1 MIDQGLVK
9 THFLG
14 RDGFIWWIGQIVD
27 QTQWAANLGGSPTR
41 TTKEQKGFDFRYKV
55 RIMGYHTASP
65 GDLKD
70 EQLPWAS
77 IMLPVT
83 AGVSGGAMSTPNLR
97 QGDFV
102 QGYFLDG
109 EDAQQPVIMG
119 VLGFNQ
125 YTAVMKNIP
134 DAGFKPFSGFTTKD
148 IVPQH
153 SLRLQEEEAEA
164 VAEEIDKDKTNNEK
178 IAESTVNA
186 TTAKDGA
193 TKEQYDNEKKSS
205 TVASNTDCEQAP
217 VGSIQREI
225 KNMIAETQRI
235 QKTAT
240 DWETKVSTK
249 INNIESE
256 IEKVK
261 QNAIKAI
268 SGDVKRIT
276 TELQKNALMKVN
288 DALSDTYNE
297 VFPTELM
304 KVKEKAD
311 EANSELACAFKNI
324 MKNLTG
330 MVGNFLGQIMDK
342 FINTPMCAVENFVGS
357 LLGKI
362 SGLIDGAVNSVMA
375 PIKALLAGMG
385 VASSGLDD
393 VMGFATD
400 ALSFLSCDQD
410 PKCSNVKEWNPVNG
424 PEITAS
430 LNLNSIFDKAKQ
442 ASGLVQDA
450 ISGISNIGDAISDVA
465 KNANFDDVFVDT
477 CNVGPLFCGPPT
489 VEFVGGGGDGAKG
502 NALVTFATTVIGV
515 DIIFPGQN
523 YSTPPRVKIIDACQ
537 KGKGAKARAILE
549 NGRVV
554 RVVMDDT
561 GIDYIP
567 NYDGSQGGDGR
578 TWAEKDETTIK
589 RSNGT
594 YDTPY
599 KPGNVVRVCPGDEVT
614 YPGGNV
620 VIIAGTDCEDITTP
634 PFDDTTRRGPFP
646 TTGTGD
652 YPVVLEIDDIN
663 ILDGGFGYD
672 CSVDKVVIEP
682 SNGAELKIKCDPLGS
697 IIGVDVVKG
706 GIGFNED
713 PDLYIQSDKGYN
725 ARLMPVFKVNRVG
738 EDVEPE
744 LVSSGELIQ
753 VVDCVGK
760 F

>member
-1 MIDQGLVK
+1 MIENGLVK

-41 TTKEQKGFDFRYKV
+41 TTEEQAGFDFRYKV
-55 RIMGYHTASP
+55 RIMGYHTAVP
-65 GDLKD
+65 GDLPP

-77 IMLPVT
+77 VMLPVT

-125 YTAVMKNIP
+125 YTAVMKNVP
-134 DAGFKPFSGFTTKD
+134 DTAFTPFSGFTTKD

-153 SLRLQEEEAEA
+153 SLRLEKEEAEA
-164 VAEEIDKDKTNNEK
+164 VAEKVDKSKTNNKE

-193 TKEQYDNEKKSS
+193 TKEQYENEKKTS

-276 TELQKNALMKVN
+276 TELQKNALKKVN

-304 KVKEKAD
+304 KVKEEAD
-311 EANSELACAFKNI
+311 KANSELACAFKNI

-330 MVGNFLGQIMDK
+330 MVGNFLSQIMDK

-362 SGLIDGAVNSVMA
+362 SGLIDGAVNSVMS
-375 PIKALLAGMG
+375 PIKSLLAGMG

-450 ISGISNIGDAISDVA
+450 ISGIANIGDAISDVA
-465 KNANFDDVFVDT
+465 ENANFDDVFVDT

-489 VEFVGGGGDGAKG
+489 VEFIGGGGEGAKG

-523 YSTPPRVKIIDACQ
+523 YSTPPRVKFIDACDR
-537 KGKGAKARAILE
+537 GRGAKARAILE
-549 NGRVV
+549 DGKVV

-567 NYDGSQGGDGR
+567 NFDGSQGGDGR

-589 RSNGT
+589 RFNNT
-594 YDTPY
+594 YDPPY

-620 VIIAGTDCEDITTP
+620 VIISGTDCEDITTP
-634 PFDDTTRRGPFP
+634 PFDDTTVRGPFP

-652 YPVVLEIDDIN
+652 YPVVLEIEDIN
-663 ILDGGFGYD
+663 IVDGGFGYD

-682 SNGAELKIKCDPLGS
+682 SNGAELKIKCDSLGS

-713 PDLYIQSDKGYN
+713 PDIYIQSDTGYN

-738 EDVEPE
+738 EDIGEQ
-744 LVSSGELIQ
+744 LVSAGDVVQ

-760 F
+760 I